1 MGRNKSPRVDYWR
14 LKQNP
19 QLQKR
24 LAKRYPRTVRRKA
37 EREAK
42 AAEKRLKKIER
53 EIQKYV
59 EKDADLDW
67 KLEKRYQ
74 RELARRN
81 KIAVDYLKL
90 NPKPTSHNTDYYLD
104 KASGLRNEYL
114 LKQKAIDYYTPYG
127 KVLAT
132 NIPEKQLAKTRRLY
146 NSYSAM
152 DPDRAEKLGDDPW
165 QAYLK
170 RMEYTE
176 KYFSNDPTMGLP
188 YKRSFVPKEIDTRR
202 FERFDP
208 TYGSELYNTA
218 GEFYLDK
225 YGQMHRKGEMKDV
238 IDWNELRKGR
248 TSSYWITKDIDVK
261 KLEKEVEDAE
271 ALEEFQ
277 DEAVA
282 FTEDEAEKQYQKQ
295 VKEQE
300 AIDKFLEKQA
310 EKDIAKWEKEHPATT
325 DADRLN
331 DMFEYAS
338 DKFGNRD
345 DYQKYLAPMLGQLMG
360 DDFYQKLLQD
370 PKSLIGDYQYF
381 TIDESYRADNKDN
394 LFKHIHFK
402 DLPDGFEDYVE
413 QIADLDWSSP
423 ENYAMHRADVQRD
436 VYTSNLKTLY
446 NNGKDDDDVNYD
458 FMNDTYFIV
467 LESVMQSSAAWDI
480 AKRSAFDSDQR
491 QSNWFDLYMTG
502 SLAYD
507 HKDTDPHIWDEFRQ
521 MVDNHE
527 ALFYIEDRID
537 ELLIEAAKKG

>member
-59 EKDADLDW
+59 ERDADLDW

-81 KIAVDYLKL
+81 RIAVDYLRL
-90 NPKPTSHNTDYYLD
+90 NPNPTSHKTDYYLD

-114 LKQKAIDYYTPYG
+114 LKQQAIGYYTPYG
-127 KVLAT
+127 KALAT
-132 NIPEKQLAKTRRLY
+132 NIPEKQLARTRRLY

-176 KYFSNDPTMGLP
+176 KYFSTDPTMGVP
-188 YKRSFVPKEIDTRR
+188 YKRSFVPKDIDIRR

-218 GEFYLDK
+218 GEFYLDRF
-225 YGQMHRKGEMKDV
+225 GQMHRKGDMKDV
-238 IDWNELRKGR
+238 IDWDELRKGK

-271 ALEEFQ
+271 ALAEFQ
-277 DEAVA
+277 DEAVEY
-282 FTEDEAEKQYQKQ
+282 TEDQADKEYQKQ
-295 VKEQE
+295 QKEQE

-310 EKDIAKWEKEHPATT
+310 EKDIAKWEKEHPVTT

-360 DDFYQKLLQD
+360 DEFYQKLLQD
-370 PKSLIGDYQYF
+370 PKSLVGDYEYF
-381 TIDESYRADNKDN
+381 TIDESYRTDNKDN

-402 DLPDGFEDYVE
+402 KLPAGFDDYIE
-413 QIADLDWSSP
+413 QMEDLDWSSP

-436 VYTSNLKTLY
+436 IYTSNLKSLY
-446 NNGKDDDDVNYD
+446 GNDD
-458 FMNDTYFIV
+458 FMNDTYFMV
-467 LESVMQSSAAWDI
+467 LESVMQSSAAWEI
-480 AKRSAFDSDQR
+480 AKRSAFDSDQT
-491 QSNWFDLYMTG
+491 QSNWFDLYTTG
-502 SLAYD
+502 TLAYD
-507 HKDTDPHIWDEFRQ
+507 NKDTNPEIWDAFRQ

-527 ALFYIEDRID
+527 TLSVID
-537 ELLIEAAKKG
+537 DKINEMIINAIKKG